1 MRSLIVLFPRS
12 FAPFHWMKIIGR
24 KLTPII
30 IAVVTP
36 ALLATPTLVN
46 ISGNLVCH
54 VNTCLK
60 PEMQYVDLYGRS
72 DVGRININPD
82 DASVAN
88 QRARAPMYGTRLT
101 PSHLT
106 IN

>member
-1 MRSLIVLFPRS
+1 MQFVQIVHGNDHRRRHVFTLRSAR
-12 FAPFHWMKIIGR
+12 KGR
-24 KLTPII
+24 R
-30 IAVVTP
+30 
-36 ALLATPTLVN
+36 
-46 ISGNLVCH
+46 
-54 VNTCLK
+54 
-60 PEMQYVDLYGRS
+60 EMQYVDLYGRS